1 MAVLTIHTIGRSL
14 GVSTAVVTTLSLQL
28 LQLLPPGNVFFA
40 MNRVENALAM
50 YDKVVDIWYKCLAS
64 VLAAKAD
71 GPAPMLS
78 EAKGSEGIEMLS
90 QVS

>member
-1 MAVLTIHTIGRSL
+1 
-14 GVSTAVVTTLSLQL
+14 
-28 LQLLPPGNVFFA
+28 

-90 QVS
+90 QVSNSNSSSQ